1 MITLQNNRFT
11 GINCLNSIMRA
22 FEGAEVDGKPVEPP
36 SYFHE
41 GYIWKRKP
49 PHKVIYHII

>member
-22 FEGAEVDGKPVEPP
+22 FEGGEVDAKQQAQPP

-49 PHKVIYHII
+49 PHKVSK